1 MEGVADKI
9 RVDLSKG
16 LNGSDYPERTEHFGN
31 NVQEKPEVE
40 GFWAKFF
47 DALQDFM
54 LKVLIVAGAFSI
66 IVDMIVSGEEER
78 KTGKFRIRHLFFSL
92 D

>member
-1 MEGVADKI
+1 MAERLK
-9 RVDLSKG
+9 VDLSKG
-16 LNGSDYPERTEHFGN
+16 LTGSDYPERTETFGN

-40 GFWAKFF
+40 SFWAKFY

-54 LKVLIVAGAFSI
+54 LKVLIVAGCFSI
-66 IVDMIVSGEEER
+66 IVDMIVSDEEER
-78 KTGKFRIRHLFFSL
+78 KTGKSSNLQTCSL